1 MLTPSL
7 RSSLL
12 HRPSML
18 AKRRAM
24 PITSRYRTL
33 ISPPSCADEC
43 PASGHRVSA
52 SPTALPGA
60 TAVSGNRSTSY
71 GNVSSRSTKSWCTAL
86 RGSAAGTRDSRPRKR
101 ARKWSVY
108 ICIPALFIYLG
119 VNVGRLRLKQ
129 LAHGEASHGAG
140 CGARRRAPERRQPRS
155 EGPPAGSQ
163 RPKVAVI
170 GVLKQ
175 AAAPLEH
182 ASLHG
187 DRGGTNE
194 AIRLD
199 VPVHRIEREMLAEV
213 CGTVSVSVMTSDS
226 GHMRLCGAL
235 KRITT

>member
-71 GNVSSRSTKSWCTAL
+71 GNVSSRSTKSWCTVL
-86 RGSAAGTRDSRPRKR
+86 SGAADGTRYSRPRKR
-101 ARKWSVY
+101 VRKTEGNKCCPGRRRGYSCSGPDPTVLIVPPIRPKWSIVEHCVRILSGTGTCRSLQVEHSY
-108 ICIPALFIYLG
+108 SNEGTTRTQCQQALQSSLVACYTRHLPVSDARWPAWSC
-119 VNVGRLRLKQ
+119 V
-129 LAHGEASHGAG
+129 
-140 CGARRRAPERRQPRS
+140 
-155 EGPPAGSQ
+155 
-163 RPKVAVI
+163 
-170 GVLKQ
+170 
-175 AAAPLEH
+175 
-182 ASLHG
+182 
-187 DRGGTNE
+187 
-194 AIRLD
+194 
-199 VPVHRIEREMLAEV
+199 
-213 CGTVSVSVMTSDS
+213 
-226 GHMRLCGAL
+226 
-235 KRITT
+235 